1 MMRNSFNPPAPL
13 AMSRGLAAIF
23 AAAGSTGDDAELRRV
38 PVELVRPNR
47 RQPRHTIDAAELE
60 RLATTVRAHGVLQPV
75 LVRPAHEGIYELV
88 AGERRWRA
96 AQLAGLATIPAIVRA
111 HDDAAALEVAL
122 VENVARAQ
130 LSPIEDARACAA
142 LVEELGLTQEEVG
155 LRTGRSRPAIANL
168 LRLLDLP
175 REALD
180 AIERGQMT
188 AGHGRA
194 LLMAPTREARVR
206 LAAHAVGNAVSVRE
220 LERRA
225 RAAAVRAAAASDAA
239 AAHTGDGDRPPLGD
253 DATGS
258 AVASAATDSET
269 RAIAEELSELLGGTV
284 TIRRRGGALRAEL
297 ALDSLDDARALAER
311 MRAR

>member
-1 MMRNSFNPPAPL
+1 
-13 AMSRGLAAIF
+13 MSRGLAAIF

-60 RLATTVRAHGVLQPV
+60 RLAATVRAHGVLQPV
-75 LVRPAHEGIYELV
+75 LVRPAHEGTYELV

-155 LRTGRSRPAIANL
+155 LRTGRSRQTIANL

-175 REALD
+175 AEALE
-180 AIERGQMT
+180 AIERRQLS

-194 LLMAPTREARVR
+194 LLMAPTREARIR
-206 LAAHAVGNAVSVRE
+206 LAAHAVRNAVSVRE

-225 RAAAVRAAAASDAA
+225 RAAAVRAAAASDTGLGPAA
-239 AAHTGDGDRPPLGD
+239 ATVPDP
-253 DATGS
+253 S
-258 AVASAATDSET
+258 ADSET
-269 RAIAEELSELLGGTV
+269 RAIADELSELLGATV